1 MLLLCI
7 DFGIIF
13 KKIQSKNKNYARRT
27 KYYSRNEAIGVIDGK
42 EENTGEKYPVEMCR
56 NEDDSYGERRTE
68 CTIAEYR
75 IAGFFL

>member
-27 KYYSRNEAIGVIDGK
+27 KYYSRNEAIDVIDGK
-42 EENTGEKYPVEMCR
+42 EENTGEKYPVEICR
-56 NEDDSYGERRTE
+56 NEDDSYGEQSVRLRNTGYL
-68 CTIAEYR
+68 A
-75 IAGFFL
+75 FF